1 MEYDYIERDGKFKEQ
16 GNYTVEGNLM
26 TLTEKEGQMSYFKV
40 EEGQLRQLDNDKQPI
55 TGELEAMYILKKQ

>member
-1 MEYDYIERDGKFKEQ
+1 
-16 GNYTVEGNLM
+16 M